1 MSGRYAFSLPDPRQR
16 DGWFR
21 VGSIDVTTTALI
33 VGIGVISMFVYAI
46 DRAFVFQ
53 GVFQSTLVREG
64 ELWRLVTWPLV
75 AYPSIWEV
83 IGLAVF
89 WMFGHLVE
97 ERLGRKPYTVLIV
110 AMTVIPAV
118 LVTLIGATNATTGDW
133 EAATAGVSLLSL
145 TFFTAYAL
153 ENPTARTIFF
163 NIQLW
168 ILAAV
173 FVGINVLSALSVRAW
188 GTLWL
193 LLFVLIVGLFGVR
206 QRGMLDSVLSWVPR
220 FPVLSGPTPSPY
232 GEIGGSR
239 PKRPGRGR
247 AKKGPAATPSGP
259 AVIQGPWG
267 ASGGGTTPLEQ
278 AELDVLL
285 DRISEG
291 GLDSLSPQER
301 RRLEELSRRLRDS

>member
-33 VGIGVISMFVYAI
+33 VGIGVLSMFVYAI
-46 DRAFVFQ
+46 DRALVAQ
-53 GVFQSTLVREG
+53 GVFQSTLVRDG

-75 AYPSIWEV
+75 AFPSIWEV
-83 IGLAVF
+83 VGLAVF
-89 WMFGHLVE
+89 WIFGHLIE
-97 ERLGRKPYTVLIV
+97 ERLGRKPYTVLV
-110 AMTVIPAV
+110 LAMTVIPAI

-153 ENPTARTIFF
+153 ENPTARTFLF

-168 ILAAV
+168 IIAAV

-193 LLFVLIVGLFGVR
+193 MLFVLVVGLFGVR
-206 QRGMLDSVLSWVPR
+206 QRGMLDDVLGWVPR
-220 FPVLSGPTPSPY
+220 LSFLSGPPPSPY
-232 GEIGGSR
+232 GHPGGAAPGKRSRGR
-239 PKRPGRGR
+239 PKKRSSP
-247 AKKGPAATPSGP
+247 AGPS
-259 AVIQGPWG
+259 VVQGPWG
-267 ASGGGTTPLEQ
+267 TAAGGPSPLEQ

-291 GLDSLSPQER
+291 GLDSLSKLER
-301 RRLEELSRRLRDS
+301 KRLEELSKRLRDS